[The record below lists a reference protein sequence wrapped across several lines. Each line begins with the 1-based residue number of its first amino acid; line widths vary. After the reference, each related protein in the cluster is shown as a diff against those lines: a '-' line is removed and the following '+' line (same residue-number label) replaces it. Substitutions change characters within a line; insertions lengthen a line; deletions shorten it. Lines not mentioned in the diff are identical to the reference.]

1 MLRKKVII
9 LGSFA
14 VGKTSLLNRYVLNEF
29 SGDYK
34 PTIGVNIKTK
44 NEIVNDKTIELVIW
58 DIADVVTHKNIPTSY
73 LEGTHAALLVFD
85 ITRPETY
92 QRIRSEYEG
101 LKKYLKDIEIMVIG
115 NKMDLAGE
123 GELEH
128 IKSDTDFEIDFF
140 SSSLL
145 EDKNNVNEIFKT
157 LAEQF
162 AKD

>member
-1 MLRKKVII
+1 MLRKKIII

-44 NEIVNDKTIELVIW
+44 TEVAKDKTVELVIW

-73 LEGTHAALLVFD
+73 LEGTHGALLVFD

-92 QRIRSEYEG
+92 QRIRSEYDG
-101 LKKYLKDIEIMVIG
+101 LRKYLENIEIMVIG
-115 NKMDLAGE
+115 NKMDLVGKE
-123 GELEH
+123 ELEN
-128 IKSDTDFEIDFF
+128 IKSDADFKTDFF

-145 EDKNNVNEIFKT
+145 EKDNNVNEIFKT
-157 LAEQF
+157 LAARF
-162 AKD
+162 A